1 LEIKVAAAA
10 GNKRCLKCLEKTVYD
25 PINIETSE
33 HQEKLKEYLEL
44 VEFMMGETLSSCNGL
59 WLKGSLTSYSERA
72 LHLLHSYS
80 YNFDLACFHLLYPSV
95 MAVPERRTE
104 LLHSLTERELH
115 AIVTDAVIDLKGCKT
130 QEAEEAVG
138 GLKTQL
144 FLGGFTLEDLHYHS
158 QVLKKLRVEMPPEVD
173 REVSRS
179 REFSKVIKKKC
190 GGVAGVIGGGVQQI
204 QQISMDKKMKFGEL
218 LEM

>member
-1 LEIKVAAAA
+1 M
-10 GNKRCLKCLEKTVYD
+10 YD
-25 PINIETSE
+25 PKNIATTE
-33 HQEKLKEYLEL
+33 QQDKLKEYLEL
-44 VEFMMGETLSSCNGL
+44 VEFMMGETLSSCNGM

-115 AIVTDAVIDLKGCKT
+115 AIVSDAIIDLKGCKT
-130 QEAEEAVG
+130 QEAEEAIG
-138 GLKTQL
+138 GLRTQL
-144 FLGGFTLEDLHYHS
+144 YQGGFTLEDLQYHS

-173 REVSRS
+173 REVNRS

-190 GGVAGVIGGGVQQI
+190 GGVAGVIAGGGVQLT
-204 QQISMDKKMKFGEL
+204 QQISMDKKMKFEEL
-218 LEM
+218 LEMQTEARL